1 MRKSCGICKYL
12 VLQLSQN
19 SYCAVHIDA
28 EIDVDNMQEW
38 CKDFRLPYSEPEP
51 VLESIDRD
59 STG

>member
-1 MRKSCGICKYL
+1 MRKSCGVCKYF
-12 VLQLSQN
+12 VLQLSHN
-19 SYCAVHIDA
+19 SYCTIHIDA
-28 EIDVDNMQEW
+28 EIDVDNMPEW